1 MDFLNFQDFHS
12 DRAAVC
18 FSGFTG
24 EVRAEPDKKGCRGLP
39 AKPTLIGFLG
49 SRSGPKSTTR
59 VYACYLFRP
68 AVLCL
73 LITEK

>member
-39 AKPTLIGFLG
+39 AKPTLRDYLG
-49 SRSGPKSTTR
+49 PQSGPR
-59 VYACYLFRP
+59 
-68 AVLCL
+68 
-73 LITEK
+73 